1 MVKLIYTELNLK
13 DLEEI
18 LLNKNE
24 FINEVAKRCNVPSYI
39 IVESFNVISN
49 VVAERLISGETVEFP
64 KIGRF
69 YMVKRKEMT
78 GKNLFGK
85 SEKELNPCTY
95 PSFKIFKS
103 LKNRVKNGYRYS
115 KST

>member
-1 MVKLIYTELNLK
+1 
-13 DLEEI
+13 
-18 LLNKNE
+18 
-24 FINEVAKRCNVPSYI
+24 
-39 IVESFNVISN
+39 
-49 VVAERLISGETVEFP
+49 
-64 KIGRF
+64 
-69 YMVKRKEMT
+69 MVKRKEMT